1 MNAIYTFISPGI
13 DVTTGE
19 VLYVDRNGRVS
30 STVDMLAKVKVG
42 NGVPKVNGRFS
53 TSFRYK
59 SFSLTTGFELRL
71 GGQKLNQTLLS
82 KVENAYVENNVDK
95 RVLSERWE
103 KPGDITRYKGL
114 NNKGTRKQI
123 IVLSRMNRLLSGEIL
138 ISNTISRDGFV
149 NI

>member
-1 MNAIYTFISPGI
+1 MKRQNEETVNNQTGNFIYLQYKEGESMNAIYTFISPGI
-13 DVTTGE
+13 DATTGE
-19 VLYVDRNGRVS
+19 VLYVDRNGKVS

-82 KVENAYVENNVDK
+82 KVENAYVDSSATK
-95 RVLSERWE
+95 RLFACVF
-103 KPGDITRYKGL
+103 T
-114 NNKGTRKQI
+114 
-123 IVLSRMNRLLSGEIL
+123 LLFNPL
-138 ISNTISRDGFV
+138 
-149 NI
+149 